1 MFSIFKPD
9 PIKKL
14 DKRYR
19 AMLEK
24 AMLAQRNGDIKA
36 YSKLTYEADQIHHE
50 ILQLKKIDK
59 ASGWVIKEEILDS
72 EGV

>member
-24 AMLAQRNGDIKA
+24 TMLAQRNGDIKA
-36 YSKLTYEADQIHHE
+36 YSKLTYEADQI
-50 ILQLKKIDK
+50 IMKFC
-59 ASGWVIKEEILDS
+59 S
-72 EGV
+72 

>member
-1 MFSIFKPD
+1 
-9 PIKKL
+9 
-14 DKRYR
+14 
-19 AMLEK
+19 MLEK